1 LSALLNDPL
10 LKLRPMREDD
20 LAQVIAIEESVYPFP
35 WTLGIF
41 QDCLR
46 VGYCC
51 WVVCLQEKII
61 GYGVLSVVLDE
72 SHILNLCIQ
81 PEWQRRGLG
90 VRLIQRLLS
99 VAREHGAETAFLE
112 VRVGNQAAFKLYQGL
127 GFVQVGERRDYYPA
141 PGDKRE
147 DALVMSL
154 ELSASRR

>member
-1 LSALLNDPL
+1 MSALLNDPL
-10 LKLRPMREDD
+10 LRLRPMREED
-20 LAQVIAIEESVYPFP
+20 LPQVIAIEEAAYAFP

-51 WVVCLQEKII
+51 WVISLGERVV

-90 VRLIQRLLS
+90 ARLIQRLLS

-112 VRVGNQAAFKLYQGL
+112 VRVSNDAAFKLYEGL
-127 GFVQVGERRDYYPA
+127 GFEEIGRRREYYPA
-141 PGDKRE
+141 SQGKRE

-154 ELSASRR
+154 EL